1 MKRARKGREYRRLLI
16 NLRAIARSEE
26 RDWDEP
32 AWRRAVARAT
42 AAEPG
47 AARPARSPRLRWA
60 WAYAAVLVILL
71 GAGAVVTLTVVPR
84 PGMESAGEAGAG
96 GAARAG
102 LEGGSADRMGQN
114 QLSLTLVSGES
125 GLRVHWYFNREFDW
139 KEEQ

>member
-1 MKRARKGREYRRLLI
+1 MKRDRKGREYRRLLA

-32 AWRRAVARAT
+32 AWHRAVARAT

-47 AARPARSPRLRWA
+47 AALTARSPRLRWA
-60 WAYAAVLVILL
+60 WAYAAVLVILV
-71 GAGAVVTLTVVPR
+71 GAGAVVTLNVLHR
-84 PGMESAGEAGAG
+84 SGMESTGE
-96 GAARAG
+96 ARAG

-114 QLSLTLVSGES
+114 PLALTLVSGES